1 MTPRSLFDRTTLG
14 GYPLLLR
21 LTFVPCSRFHRL
33 RHVPDL
39 WPARA
44 DVSLFWFCVRI
55 HERLALP
62 VGDKNN
68 RKRGVSR
75 HNFTDRRLVINKM
88 KTLGI
93 IGGLG
98 PESTLDYYQ
107 RIIALY
113 RERTGD
119 RHYPEFVI
127 VSVDLRKG
135 LDFMDANDLSGMANY
150 LLEGIDKLARAGAD
164 FGIISANTPHIVFDE
179 VAPKSPIPLISIVEA
194 TRAAAKAQNLKRLA
208 LFGTR
213 YTMRAT
219 FYPKVFARDGIELLV
234 PDSHGQDYI
243 HDKYMNELVP
253 GRFLAD
259 TRAGLL
265 TIVDR
270 MKATSDIDGVIL
282 AGTELPLILRDPTH
296 NGIPFL
302 DTTKI
307 HVEAAVAHMLS

>member
-1 MTPRSLFDRTTLG
+1 
-14 GYPLLLR
+14 
-21 LTFVPCSRFHRL
+21 
-33 RHVPDL
+33 
-39 WPARA
+39 
-44 DVSLFWFCVRI
+44 
-55 HERLALP
+55 
-62 VGDKNN
+62 
-68 RKRGVSR
+68 
-75 HNFTDRRLVINKM
+75 M

-119 RHYPEFVI
+119 GHYPEFMI
-127 VSVDLRKG
+127 ASVDLKKG
-135 LDFMDANDLSGMANY
+135 LDFMDASDLAGMAEY
-150 LLEGIDKLARAGAD
+150 LLKAIEKLARAGAD

-179 VAPKSPIPLISIVEA
+179 VALKSRIPLISIVEA
-194 TRAAAKAQNLKRLA
+194 ICASAKARNLKRLA

-213 YTMRAT
+213 YTMQSG
-219 FYPKVFARDGIELLV
+219 FYPKAFARERIKLFV
-234 PDSHGQDYI
+234 PDPYEQDYI
-243 HDKYMNELVP
+243 HHKYMNELVP
-253 GRFLAD
+253 GKFLAD

-265 TIVDR
+265 AIVDR
-270 MKATSDIDGVIL
+270 MKTTSKIDGVIL
-282 AGTELPLILRDPTH
+282 AGTELPLILRDPYH